1 MLKKILAPFAS
12 LTLTVVL
19 LSAAMVLIYAGT
31 WAQVDTGIWEV
42 QKKYFHSWFC
52 WIEIGTLLP
61 RPQPGAAG
69 LPWWFG
75 FPFIGGYTLGV
86 GLLVNLLAA
95 HTLRF
100 QFERR
105 DWLLLPPLGMMV
117 GGLFWWTTHPEWHWM
132 TFGIVGGVAFLLLIA
147 WIHGKRAGVITI
159 HLGLILLLLG
169 EGVSSKMQVESQM
182 RIDEGSSANYSED
195 IRTVELAIV
204 ERGPVSEPDTHA
216 VIDRSLLLK
225 SEGGKEQKISRPGVP
240 LDVTVHDYY
249 RNSKFV
255 DAARHPDRPSLSDRA
270 GAFTLEPRPVI
281 GGVKNDDMDLPGAF
295 VTVSKAGNAPQR
307 LLLRASMPAQGVRV
321 TEPGPDGKP
330 VEKVYEVSL
339 RFKRLYK
346 DYTIALKDF
355 TFDRYTGTSTARNFS
370 SQIVLTDPVHNE
382 TRDVRVWMNNPLRY
396 RGETFFQ
403 QGFDNETEKTTVL
416 QIVYNPG
423 YLLPYM
429 AIVIAGFG
437 LIDHF
442 VMVLT
447 AFLLRRSLTKPE
459 VLVGHIGVLGL
470 LAAGFAAHVLLGYHG
485 ILFVAAALGIFI
497 TVLIVWH
504 VRTRSAHEA
513 GKAARDA
520 AIVAAARARAAGGKG
535 AKPQAA
541 AVDARTAQSGTRRI
555 EMKPESRFLTARFL
569 VPLSFLVL
577 CLIYVVAHAR
587 PKPIAGSPAYDAL
600 SKAPVSFDGR
610 VQPIDTLARNAL
622 KVLRGRE
629 SALHMTAGPDGN
641 RKETSIAPVPWLL
654 DVVSGKSVARD
665 YKTLEI
671 DDLDLKNMMALPR
684 NEKFFS
690 PNDLGPNWH
699 KLVPE
704 MEKVGTL
711 KKQGANLSHYQRAVD
726 ELSGRL
732 SLWNR
737 LAMLDT
743 WFVVPPSQTTDADRP
758 GEWQSFG
765 DIALRPGNQSKK
777 LSEFGFEVLRQF
789 STTPEGRFRPRETPG
804 RWITEAMLYP
814 AAVNDDEVFSIS
826 NPELATALGLDPK
839 QVWYSMNQIRRTKP
853 GAMAS
858 LLNDAMHGGGQD
870 QTPLQAAV
878 NDLARKIDLY
888 RQISEAGQMPEV
900 TRQIPKSADAFVR
913 LLRAHKIGNAEQ
925 FATAVA
931 DYEKAV
937 RPSDPPGAHD
947 ASPSKAAFET
957 WFNRFSPFVLSTV
970 FYVIVL
976 VLALVGWALSPFPN
990 GSRVFLRSAFWVLGL
1005 TVLVHAFA
1013 LIGRIYIS
1021 GRPPVTNLASSAMFI
1036 GFGAAVFGIILEL
1049 LFRNGVGSVA
1059 AALVAF
1065 PSLMIASQLSLSGDT
1080 MAVLVAVL
1088 DTNVWLATHVVTITL
1103 GYAATFLAGVLGI
1116 IYIIRGIFT
1125 KGQGNALVGVAAAA
1139 LTSIPGAAIG
1149 MTVNLKTLGR
1159 MIYGITCFAIVMSF
1173 VGTILGGIWADQS
1186 WGRFWGWDPKENGA
1200 VLIVLANAL
1209 VLHARWGGLVK
1220 ERGIAVLAIFGNIV
1234 TAWSWFG
1241 TNMLGVGLHSY
1252 GFMSSALA
1260 WLLAFVATQFALIVL
1275 GCIPMSMW
1283 RSYQPPATAPQA
1295 VGGRKADVDLD

>member
-61 RPQPGAAG
+61 RPEPGKAG

-75 FPFIGGYTLGV
+75 FPFIGGYTLGIS
-86 GLLVNLLAA
+86 LLVNLLCA
-95 HTLRF
+95 HILRF

-117 GGLFWWTTHPEWHWM
+117 GGLFWWTTHPQPQWM
-132 TFGIVGGVAFLLLIA
+132 AAGIVGGVVFLLLIA

-204 ERGPVSEPDTHA
+204 ERGPAGEPDTHA

-240 LDVTVHDYY
+240 LDVTVHDYF

-255 DAARHPDRPSLSDRA
+255 DAARHPGRPSLTDRS
-270 GAFTLEPRPVI
+270 GEFTLEPRPVI
-281 GGVKNDDMDLPGAF
+281 GGVRNDDMDLPGAF
-295 VTVSKAGNAPQR
+295 VTVSKAGNPPQR

-346 DYTIALKDF
+346 PYTVELKDF

-370 SQIVLTDPVHNE
+370 SQVVLTDPVHNE
-382 TRDVRVWMNNPLRY
+382 RRDVRIWMNNPLRY

-403 QGFDNETEKTTVL
+403 QGFDNQTEKTTVL

-442 VMVLT
+442 TMGLA
-447 AFLLRRSLTKPE
+447 AFLLRRGLTKRE
-459 VLVGHIGVLGL
+459 VLGGHLAVLGL
-470 LAAGFAAHVLLGYHG
+470 FGLGYVAYLGFGYGG
-485 ILFVAAALGIFI
+485 ILAVSSVLVAFLIG
-497 TVLIVWH
+497 LIVWH
-504 VRTRSAHEA
+504 VWTREAHDA
-513 GKAARDA
+513 NKAARDA
-520 AIVAAARARAAGGKG
+520 AIVAAARARAGNKG

-541 AVDARTAQSGTRRI
+541 TVDARTAQSGTRRI
-555 EMKPESRFLTARFL
+555 EMKPESRFLSAKFL
-569 VPLSFLVL
+569 VPLAFLLL
-577 CLIYVVAHAR
+577 CVVYVVAHAR
-587 PKPIAGSPAYDAL
+587 PKPVAGSPAYDAL
-600 SKAPVSFDGR
+600 SKAPLSFDGR

-629 SALHMTAGPDGN
+629 SALHITTGPDGN
-641 RKETSIAPVPWLL
+641 RKETSVAPVPWLL
-654 DVVSGKSVARD
+654 DLVSGKAVARD

-671 DDLDLKNMMALPR
+671 DDLDIKNMMALPR

-690 PNDLGPNWH
+690 INDLGPNWH

-704 MEKVGTL
+704 MEKVRKL
-711 KKQGANLSHYQRAVD
+711 KEQGGNLSRHQRAIE

-743 WFVVPPSQTTDADRP
+743 WFVIPPSQTTDAKRP

-765 DIALRPGNQSKK
+765 NIELRQGDQSEK
-777 LSEFGFEVLRQF
+777 LSEFGLEVLGRLA
-789 STTPEGRFRPRETPG
+789 TTPEGRFRPRETPG
-804 RWITEAMLYP
+804 RWVTEAILYP
-814 AAVNDDEVFSIS
+814 AAVNDDEIFNIS
-826 NPELATALGLDPK
+826 SQELATALGLDPK
-839 QVWYSMNQIRRTKP
+839 QAWYSMNQILRTKP
-853 GAMAS
+853 GAMAT
-858 LLNDAMHGGGQD
+858 LLNDAMHGGGQN
-870 QTPLQAAV
+870 QTALQAAV
-878 NDLARKIDLY
+878 NDLAGKIDMY
-888 RQISEAGQMPEV
+888 RRIGEAGKVTEI
-900 TRQIPKSADAFVR
+900 TRQIPPAADAFVR
-913 LLRAHKIGNAEQ
+913 LLRAHKTGNAQQ

-947 ASPSKAAFET
+947 ASPSKSAFET

-976 VLALVGWALSPFPN
+976 VLALVGWMLAPFPN
-990 GSRVFLRSAFWVLGL
+990 GARVFLRSAFWVLSL

-1036 GFGAAVFGIILEL
+1036 GFGAAVFGVILEL

-1116 IYIIRGIFT
+1116 IYIVRGIFT
-1125 KGQGNALVGVAAAA
+1125 KGEGNALVGVAAAA
-1139 LTSIPGAAIG
+1139 MTSIPGAAIG

-1234 TAWSWFG
+1234 TA
-1241 TNMLGVGLHSY
+1241 
-1252 GFMSSALA
+1252 
-1260 WLLAFVATQFALIVL
+1260 
-1275 GCIPMSMW
+1275 
-1283 RSYQPPATAPQA
+1283 
-1295 VGGRKADVDLD
+1295 